1 MDKSMNEKHIE
12 VTFEDELCELYAD
25 IIQQDLLNV
34 KVLFHVATCEQTNTQ
49 VTVKTISSNV
59 TSTRRVGVKDKSNN
73 LVRFENEEG
82 LIDRKTAEKIVDR
95 LAYAS
100 LIYFDVQLP
109 YKFIKLTARGIQ
121 VAVNIRKKI
130 GGNKL

>member
-1 MDKSMNEKHIE
+1 MDKEISEKHADA
-12 VTFEDELCELYAD
+12 TFDKEFCELYAD
-25 IIQQDLLNV
+25 IIQQDILNV
-34 KVLFHVATCEQTNTQ
+34 KVLFFIAKCEQSSTQ
-49 VTVKTISSNV
+49 VTVKTIAANV
-59 TSTRRVGVKDKSNN
+59 TSTRRVGVKDKSNT
-73 LVRFENEEG
+73 LVGFSNEEG

-109 YKFIKLTARGIQ
+109 YKFIKLTTRGIQ

-130 GGNKL
+130 GGN